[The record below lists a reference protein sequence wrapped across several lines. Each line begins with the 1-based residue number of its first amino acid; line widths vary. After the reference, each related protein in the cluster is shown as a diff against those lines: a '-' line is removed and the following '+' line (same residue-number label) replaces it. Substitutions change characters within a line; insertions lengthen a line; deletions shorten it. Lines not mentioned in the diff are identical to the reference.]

1 MRYIK
6 NNDTFVSAP
15 ALGNQDPI
23 RGLEKRRA
31 INSMLETFFNGA
43 KNRNGLCLT
52 GRNEMTDLLYE
63 IKDRVAFLT
72 INRED
77 RRNAISQ
84 EMILSFLERL
94 ADVDQDEDIRA
105 VCLTGTGEKAFC
117 SGADLGVTFTKD
129 EGGRLPET
137 GNYAR
142 LLKEMAKF
150 GKPLVARINGP
161 CLAGGMGLMLSC
173 DIVLARND
181 TYFCTPEVNV
191 GIFPMMVGA
200 LLYRNLP
207 RKKAV
212 DMVLTGRKIP
222 ATEAE
227 SMGMITRAVEPG
239 QLNNEVENTLKILT
253 SKSPIGT
260 RMGKEA
266 FRFMSD
272 MPFEKAV
279 DFLCEALGRAIS
291 TQDAAEGMAAFL
303 QKRAPK
309 FTGK

>member
-1 MRYIK
+1 MK
-6 NNDTFVSAP
+6 N
-15 ALGNQDPI
+15 
-23 RGLEKRRA
+23 
-31 INSMLETFFNGA
+31 
-43 KNRNGLCLT
+43 
-52 GRNEMTDLLYE
+52 DLLYE
-63 IKDRVAFLT
+63 IRDQVAFLT
-72 INRED
+72 INREE

-84 EMILSFLERL
+84 EMILAFLDRL
-94 ADVDQDEDIRA
+94 ADVDQDDKIKA

-117 SGADLGVTFTKD
+117 SGADLGVTLAK
-129 EGGRLPET
+129 EGDDRLSGT
-137 GNYAR
+137 RNYAR
-142 LLKEMAKF
+142 LLKEMAKC
-150 GKPLVARINGP
+150 GKPLVARVNGP

-222 ATEAE
+222 APEAE

-239 QLNNEVENTLKILT
+239 QLDNEIENTLKILT

-260 RMGKEA
+260 RIGKEA
-266 FRFMSD
+266 FRIMSD
-272 MPFEKAV
+272 MPFEEAV
-279 DFLCEALGRAIS
+279 DYLCEALGRAIS
-291 TQDAAEGMAAFL
+291 TQDAVEGMTAFL
-303 QKRAPK
+303 QKREPK